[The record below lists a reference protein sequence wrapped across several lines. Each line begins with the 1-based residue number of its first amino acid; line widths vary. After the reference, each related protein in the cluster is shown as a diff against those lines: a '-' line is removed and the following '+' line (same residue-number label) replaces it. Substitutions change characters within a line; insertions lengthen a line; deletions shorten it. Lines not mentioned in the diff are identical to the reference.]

1 MMMPLTSEVTQHHH
15 NADMSGVQM
24 VAGPRHKKP
33 LQIVEPSP
41 TWASHFAVLGQQIRD
56 ALGDDRALALEH
68 VGSTSVPGLPAKD
81 VIDIDLVVADPDDEA
96 AYLGRLEKAAGFVF
110 YFRDL
115 SPGSHQ
121 HRFFGRDGPPVWV
134 NLHVYGPGC
143 PEVARHCIFR
153 DWLRANEKDRDLY
166 AQTKRNAMATSFG
179 AGETMREYNA
189 RKEPVIREILD
200 RAFKAEGSLGLSN
213 K

>member
-1 MMMPLTSEVTQHHH
+1 
-15 NADMSGVQM
+15 MSGVQM
-24 VAGPRHKKP
+24 VAGPRNKKA

-41 TWASHFAVLGQQIRD
+41 AWASTFAVLAQQIRE
-56 ALGDDRALALEH
+56 ALGDDHALAVEH

-81 VIDIDLVVADPDDEA
+81 VVDIDLVVPDPGDEA
-96 AYLGRLEKAAGFVF
+96 AYVGSLEKTVGFVF

-115 SPGSHQ
+115 SPDSHQ

-134 NLHVYGPGC
+134 NLHVYGPNC

-166 AQTKRNAMATSFG
+166 AQTKRNAMSASCS
-179 AGETMREYNA
+179 AGETMQEYNA
-189 RKEPVIREILD
+189 RKEPVIREIMD
-200 RAFKAEGSLGLSN
+200 RAFRANKLGSGN
-213 K
+213 E